1 MSFFNNLFR
10 HKNSESVV
18 LIDIGAASVGGAYVH
33 YTEKDSPTLLYNRRV
48 PIEAREGEPHG
59 RAMLRALSVLGEI
72 LIREG
77 APVLSHAI
85 GKGTVDLI
93 LVSVDSPWQETSV
106 RTEHF
111 GADAPFV
118 FTKNLITKA
127 IEKNVHEIPEKLL
140 ADESVIGTI
149 LNGYETISPYGKKV
163 HRASAIVLTS
173 LIERKIADNILS
185 IIQNLYHTKRILPIT
200 GSSLRYQAMRTA
212 FPHENNALIL
222 DATGPLT
229 SVILIRKGLF
239 LAISEILDSLTGG
252 TTWVDKVT
260 RECAEIAK
268 NYPLPR
274 TIFLLAPESQIEE
287 LQGKLAAANL
297 GSLWLSD
304 NPPKTISILAS
315 HIAGSVQHAP
325 TVSPDLL
332 ILLMTL
338 YYQTKRKESLTN
350 K

>member
-10 HKNSESVV
+10 HKNTESVV
-18 LIDIGAASVGGAYVH
+18 LIDIGASSVAGAYVQ
-33 YTEKDSPTLLYNRRV
+33 YKETEPPTLLYNRRV
-48 PIEAREGEPHG
+48 PIEPREGEPHG
-59 RAMLRALSVLGEI
+59 RAMLRALSVLGDI
-72 LIREG
+72 LIQEG
-77 APVLSHAI
+77 APVLAHAV

-93 LVSVDSPWQETSV
+93 LVAVDSPWAETTV

-111 GADAPFV
+111 EEPTPFIFSKSLV
-118 FTKNLITKA
+118 TKVL
-127 IEKNVHEIPEKLL
+127 EKSAHDIPEKLL

-149 LNGYETISPYGKKV
+149 LNGYETGNPYGKKV

-173 LIERKIADNILS
+173 LIEKKIANTILS
-185 IIQNLYHTKRILPIT
+185 IIQNFYHTKRILPIT

-212 FPHENNALIL
+212 FPHEQNALIL

-229 SVILIRKGLF
+229 SIILIRKGLF
-239 LAISEILDSLTGG
+239 VAISEILDSVTGG
-252 TTWVDKVT
+252 ISWVDKVI

-274 TIFLLAPESQIEE
+274 TIFLLAQEPQVADLE
-287 LQGKLAAANL
+287 GKLDTANL

-304 NPPKTISILAS
+304 NPPKTVSILAS
-315 HIAGSVQHAP
+315 HIASSVRHAP

-338 YYQTKRKESLTN
+338 YYETKRKESTAT